1 MQVLSARARDGG
13 YFSFTTGFFL
23 FFSSSLLDFLRFWF
37 FLFILILGANENV
50 YMIAIGTFLIWYLLS
65 MPLKRGMRKEEK
77 RRREKSGTYF
87 LLWVRCCT
95 KCLHTPQWAMGN
107 KVWSACD
114 RATLVAWLYI
124 QPLWLWANLT
134 LPLAWPSS
142 SVSMRLMPPS
152 LHSCESIQP
161 QEN

>member
-23 FFSSSLLDFLRFWF
+23 FFSLLDFLRFYFWF

-65 MPLKRGMRKEEK
+65 MPPKRGMRKEEK
-77 RRREKSGTYF
+77 RREKSGTYL
-87 LLWVRCCT
+87 LLWVRCYA
-95 KCLHTPQWAMGN
+95 KCLHTPQRATGN
-107 KVWSACD
+107 KAGSACD
-114 RATLVAWLYI
+114 RATLLAWLSI
-124 QPLWLWANLT
+124 QPLWLWANLS

-142 SVSMRLMPPS
+142 SVSMRLTPPS